1 MTLQVSLFDDKTQS
15 IAKVN
20 PNGGLIV
27 APSHYSTAY
36 YVLVD
41 TAATTFEVIP
51 AISDMNFI
59 VTGMLIASDKSFATS
74 TVAET
79 LTIYEANPAD
89 LSVNT
94 KTITQIDLLRNDRL
108 VATALDLATTKT
120 RTLVAIATSA
130 NVNVTLSGYYIDVQ

>member
-1 MTLQVSLFDDKTQS
+1 VTLQVSLFDDKTQS

-94 KTITQIDLLRNDRL
+94 KTITQIDLLKNDRL

>member
-1 MTLQVSLFDDKTQS
+1 VTLQVSLFDDKTQS

-120 RTLVAIATSA
+120 KTLVAIATSA

>member
-94 KTITQIDLLRNDRL
+94 KTITQIDLLKNDRL

-120 RTLVAIATSA
+120 KTLVAIATSA

>member
-120 RTLVAIATSA
+120 KTLVAIATSA